1 MDDFSKYFKNMIDN
15 LMKGMNSQ
23 DLNFDIKAFDM
34 SSGSQIPF
42 MNMFLGNNVNQ
53 KTEKVV
59 VRKLNEDELK
69 AYDDLNEKKDYI
81 QSQFKRLLTLQKK
94 LEADTELF
102 WQDIRDNSKIKSD
115 INKLSIDTDTGFL
128 FQEVNVN
135 LKEEEE

>member
-15 LMKGMNSQ
+15 LIKGMNSQ
-23 DLNFDIKAFDM
+23 DFSFDIKAFDM

-42 MNMFLGNNVNQ
+42 MNIFLGNNSNK

-59 VRKLNEDELK
+59 VRKLSEEELK
-69 AYDDLNEKKDYI
+69 AYSDLNERKEYI

-102 WQDIRDNSKIKSD
+102 WQDIRDNSKIKTD
-115 INKLSIDTDTGFL
+115 INKLSIDTETGFL
-128 FQEVNVN
+128 FQEVSIDSKN
-135 LKEEEE
+135 EE